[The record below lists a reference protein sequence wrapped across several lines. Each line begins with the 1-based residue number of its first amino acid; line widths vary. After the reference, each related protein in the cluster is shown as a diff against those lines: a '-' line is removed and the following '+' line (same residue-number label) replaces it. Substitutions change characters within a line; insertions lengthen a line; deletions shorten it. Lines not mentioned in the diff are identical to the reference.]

1 MTDLC
6 RNRMSIL
13 TRSNEMP
20 RERKP
25 EQVQDNRRAKMC
37 GNTRNEFEKLINMGH
52 KCYISFK
59 TEDIYYK
66 SEIQKMKEAGKLD
79 YIDKSLND
87 PVDSENPDYIMRKI
101 REDYLSDS
109 TVTLFLIGTHSK
121 ETLGWE
127 EQQYIKRELQASLFN
142 GENNSRSGI
151 LGVVL
156 PDMYDSIY
164 KGSYTCST
172 CCNSHNWVSINDNT
186 VIKEFS
192 VNYYVEPLSGCS
204 WTEDQRYCVLV
215 KWDDFVSDPE
225 TYINKAYDKRN
236 SDIAS
241 KVKVYPQ

>member
-1 MTDLC
+1 
-6 RNRMSIL
+6 
-13 TRSNEMP
+13 
-20 RERKP
+20 
-25 EQVQDNRRAKMC
+25 
-37 GNTRNEFEKLINMGH
+37 MGH

-59 TEDIYYK
+59 TEDAYYK

-87 PVDSENPDYIMRKI
+87 PIESEDPDYIMRKI

-109 TVTLFLIGTHSK
+109 TVTIFLIGTHSM
-121 ETLGWE
+121 ETLGQE
-127 EQQYIKRELQASLFN
+127 EQQYIKRELQASLYN

-156 PDMYDSIY
+156 PDMYDVVY

-172 CCNSHNWVSINDNT
+172 CGNTHNWVSINDNT

-192 VNYYVEPLSGCS
+192 SNYYIEPHNGCGWS
-204 WTEDQRYCVLV
+204 EDQRFCVLV
-215 KWDDFVSDPE
+215 KWGDFVNNPE
-225 TYINKAYDKRN
+225 TYINKAYDKRS

-241 KVKVYPQ
+241 KVKVYPK